1 MDYAMP
7 VVATAALVVS
17 AAPAVALVAAAAP
30 FAEAL
35 TIASA
40 EVAGERT
47 GVMPD
52 TDRDGK

>member
-1 MDYAMP
+1 MDYAVP

-17 AAPAVALVAAAAP
+17 AAAALALAAL
-30 FAEAL
+30 FTEAL
-35 TIASA
+35 AIASA

-52 TDRDGK
+52 KDRDGK

>member
-1 MDYAMP
+1 MDYAVP

-17 AAPAVALVAAAAP
+17 AAAALALVAAAAP
-30 FAEAL
+30 FTEAL
-35 TIASA
+35 AIASA

-52 TDRDGK
+52 KDRDGK

>member
-17 AAPAVALVAAAAP
+17 AAAALALVAAAAP
-30 FAEAL
+30 FTEAL
-35 TIASA
+35 AIASA

-47 GVMPD
+47 CVMPD
-52 TDRDGK
+52 KNRDGK